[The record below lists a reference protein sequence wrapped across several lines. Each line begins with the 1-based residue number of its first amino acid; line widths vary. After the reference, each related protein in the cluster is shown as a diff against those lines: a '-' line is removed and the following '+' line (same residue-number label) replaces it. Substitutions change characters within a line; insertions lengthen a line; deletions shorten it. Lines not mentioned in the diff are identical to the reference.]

1 MRTRL
6 IVLIDFSIYSHAL
19 VELGIRWCE
28 IANAQLLLVHQ
39 VPGIVPAM
47 TNSESKDEIIKEEKN
62 QALAKLE
69 RFATEK
75 VPPSIPVHYHV
86 TAGNLLNSIDELL
99 KQEYND
105 IILVGIKGTGMF
117 KKILMGST
125 ATEVINEINQLV
137 VAVPDKLCAAPHKFC
152 NLIPRKLIVSLSY
165 KFPLNENAFD
175 NFLTTFKSSLTQI
188 EFISVHSE
196 EKDEKALRYLE
207 SLSQKY
213 GERIPCSYKV
223 FNGNDVFDELK
234 KHVRQDNDTTLVVQK
249 GSRNLTDQFF
259 RKFLIN
265 QLVHDG
271 SIPLVILPN

>member
-47 TNSESKDEIIKEEKN
+47 TNSESKDEIIKEEKT

-75 VPPSIPVHYHV
+75 VPPSIPVHYRV

-137 VAVPDKLCAAPHKFC
+137 VAVPDKLCVAPHKFC

-175 NFLTTFKSSLTQI
+175 NFLTTFKSSITQI

-223 FNGNDVFDELK
+223 FTGKDVFDELK